1 MIMIC
6 ADGCS
11 MIDRRMVSYL
21 SILNVSFFCA
31 CMCAFLF
38 ICVMFLTNL
47 MGETCSACEEIKVAK
62 DYENWNFDI
71 IHIIHGKK

>member
-1 MIMIC
+1 
-6 ADGCS
+6 
-11 MIDRRMVSYL
+11 MIDQRMVSYL

-47 MGETCSACEEIKVAK
+47 IGETCSACEEIKVAK
-62 DYENWNFDI
+62 DYEN
-71 IHIIHGKK
+71 